1 MKRNHLKSRAFVLAG
16 LIFGFL
22 VGAILYLTESPEAT
36 NRLVYEFEIG
46 AELPE
51 YLSAD
56 TLIQKDGLF
65 FRNATSSYADTLEE
79 ANIKRHDIKLY
90 SNQCIPVSELKKQ
103 LKELS
108 EASEVRYV
116 SSKCTSSKTFLTL
129 FKYTLIGLFLG
140 ALIQF
145 LVNLRKKAP
154 KTE

>member
-22 VGAILYLTESPEAT
+22 AGVILYLTESPEAT

-46 AELPE
+46 AELPNH
-51 YLSAD
+51 LSAD
-56 TLIQKDGLF
+56 TLIQRDGQF
-65 FRNATSSYADTLEE
+65 FRNAISSYADTLE
-79 ANIKRHDIKLY
+79 ASNIKRHDIKIY
-90 SNQCIPVSELKKQ
+90 SDRCLPVSELKKQ

-108 EASEVRYV
+108 EGSKVSYV
-116 SSKCTSSKTFLTL
+116 SSKCESSKTLLTL

-140 ALIQF
+140 SLIQF
-145 LVNLRKKAP
+145 LLNLRRKAP